1 MKEAQ
6 QIATDS
12 YPFRTVR
19 DKPPSERRGLRPRE
33 GRWLPMRQEA
43 ERAGMESQASRCSAS
58 THLESHLLR
67 PFQNPGLQDGGGGLR
82 KERQQ
87 SRPSMLVAQRRTEM
101 ASILPS
107 ASHCDGHLSK
117 HKHEEALGS
126 ALAGLP
132 VQLWRQIHAQPCPP
146 PRPPDRGEKG

>member
-67 PFQNPGLQDGGGGLR
+67 PFQNPGLQDGGGAQEGEAAVKAKHACGTKAHR
-82 KERQQ
+82 DGIHSTKCQ
-87 SRPSMLVAQRRTEM
+87 SL
-101 ASILPS
+101 
-107 ASHCDGHLSK
+107 
-117 HKHEEALGS
+117 
-126 ALAGLP
+126 
-132 VQLWRQIHAQPCPP
+132 
-146 PRPPDRGEKG
+146 

>member
-67 PFQNPGLQDGGGGLR
+67 PFQNPGLQDGGGGSGRRGSSQGQACLWH
-82 KERQQ
+82 KG
-87 SRPSMLVAQRRTEM
+87 AQRWH
-101 ASILPS
+101 PFYQV
-107 ASHCDGHLSK
+107 
-117 HKHEEALGS
+117 
-126 ALAGLP
+126 P
-132 VQLWRQIHAQPCPP
+132 VTVMDI
-146 PRPPDRGEKG
+146 